1 MMQSFQQLRF
11 LRCIS
16 TRSIYL
22 GAAVAA
28 SLALTACGSGGGGGE
43 PLVAEAVVTAVD
55 PVQILE
61 NSGRMVFAVH
71 LDKPVQRGLSV
82 TFSTNSTAKS
92 GIPST
97 GSATGGVSCTGAA
110 DFINASSKVVSIP
123 AGSSTFSLE
132 VSACPDAAFEPNETF
147 NLTWTSPGANGGTV
161 RGTIINDDAGG
172 LNSTGAPTVMGPRAA
187 FGRDGTNLLA
197 AGTPLGFS
205 FDTSDPANG
214 ASCMIDRV
222 TGLTWQRPTVTQN
235 SDYAGT
241 SNFVSVANGV
251 GLCGKTNWR
260 VPTVNELL
268 SLMDMSKTSA
278 PFNADPDAMGG
289 EYWSSEQVTTA
300 TDNAWVVSAAQ
311 RGAVTYFNKATDTAN
326 VRLVSGGAYSVTDK
340 FSNASACNDST
351 RYKTDF
357 NDGTVADIKTGLM
370 WKQCAEGASGNQC
383 SATAPT
389 TFASTTSIL
398 NRLDAVNAD
407 PAGLGL
413 DYSDWRIPTVKELA
427 SLVDRCTGTTLAIND
442 SVFPNTQSVSY
453 VSASYDASD
462 NLQFWYVD
470 FSGGTVAVAS
480 PANKY
485 LRLVRAGQ

>member
-1 MMQSFQQLRF
+1 MQSIQQLRF
-11 LRCIS
+11 LWRTS
-16 TRSIYL
+16 TRPIYL
-22 GAAVAA
+22 CAAVAA

-43 PLVAEAVVTAVD
+43 PLVAEAVVMAVD
-55 PVQILE
+55 PVQMLE
-61 NSGRMVFAVH
+61 NSGRIVFAVR

-92 GIPST
+92 GFPST
-97 GSATGGVSCTGAA
+97 GSATGGVFCTGAA

-123 AGSSTFSLE
+123 VGASTFTLE
-132 VSACPDAAFEPNETF
+132 VSACPDADFEPNETL

-161 RGTIINDDAGG
+161 RGTLINDDAGG
-172 LNSTGAPTVMGPRAA
+172 LNSTGAPAVMGSRVA
-187 FGRDGTNLLA
+187 FGRDGANLLG

-205 FDTSDPANG
+205 FDTSDPAHG
-214 ASCMIDRV
+214 ALCMVDKV

-235 SDYAGT
+235 SDYAGI
-241 SNFVSVANGV
+241 SAFVAAANG
-251 GLCGKTNWR
+251 GALCAKTNWR

-268 SLMDMSKTSA
+268 SLMDVGKTSA
-278 PFNADPDAMGG
+278 PFNADPNAMNGK
-289 EYWSSEQVTTA
+289 YWSSEQVTTA
-300 TDNAWVVSAAQ
+300 TDNAWVVSAAE

-326 VRLVSGGAYSVTDK
+326 VRLVSGGAYSVAGK
-340 FSNASACNDST
+340 FSNASACNDNA

-357 NDGTVADIKTGLM
+357 NDGTVEDIKTGLM
-370 WKQCAEGASGNQC
+370 WKQCTEGASGNQC

-398 NRLDAVNAD
+398 NRLDAVNANS
-407 PAGLGL
+407 AALGLG
-413 DYSDWRIPTVKELA
+413 YADWRIPTVKELA
-427 SLVDRCTGTTLAIND
+427 SLVDRCTGGTPAINN

-453 VSASYDASD
+453 VSASYNASD

-470 FSGGTVAVAS
+470 FSEGTVAVAS